1 MKSIKEFT
9 KLTLLFFTIALSACN
24 NNSVLNSVGIKPQE
38 LSKTDYEAWAKSNPS
53 FSKEKEIGK
62 VVFECR
68 YIPAELLMNEQ
79 TTDSSQSKL
88 DTDTIHFFKISIS
101 PYKGSKETV
110 YAQFNKAGM
119 NETDFFNHLNFEYG
133 NSIYLTN
140 GSDTL
145 PCASYIFE
153 RGYNLAP
160 SISMLVGFAGASLK
174 KQVPK
179 TLVINDDLFD
189 CGILNFQFDP
199 ELFRNNPNLILD

>member
-1 MKSIKEFT
+1 MKNIKEFIR
-9 KLTLLFFTIALSACN
+9 LAMVFYTIVL
-24 NNSVLNSVGIKPQE
+24 NSCTNASLLNSVGIKPQE
-38 LSKTDYEAWAKSNPS
+38 LSKSEYETWTKSNPS

-68 YIPAELLMNEQ
+68 YIPAELLMSMQ
-79 TTDSSQSKL
+79 TVDSTNAKL
-88 DTDTIHFFKISIS
+88 DTDTIHFFKITIS
-101 PYKGSKETV
+101 PFKGSKETV

-119 NETDFFNHLNFEYG
+119 NESDFFNHLNFEYG

-145 PCASYIFE
+145 SCASYIFE

-160 SISMLVGFAGASLK
+160 SISLLVGFTGACLK

-179 TLVINDDLFD
+179 TVAINDDLFD
-189 CGILNFQFDP
+189 CGILKFQFDP
-199 ELFRNNPNLILD
+199 ELFRNNPKIILE